1 MSGLFLKILE
11 MSLTG
16 SFIIFGVIL
25 MRLISAIP
33 RRYICALWLIAAL
46 RLLLPWLPESGMSM
60 YDPGTLALPQ
70 TAFEQLQPPADTPVA
85 PESAA
90 PERSAPDIELICA
103 CVWLGGAACVA
114 AYCAVA

>member
-25 MRLISAIP
+25 MRLIGAIP

-46 RLLLPWLPESGMSM
+46 RLLLPWLPESGMSV

-70 TAFEQLQPPADTPVA
+70 TAFEQLQPPADMPVA

-90 PERSAPDIELICA
+90 PEQTTT
-103 CVWLGGAACVA
+103 V
-114 AYCAVA
+114 

>member
-46 RLLLPWLPESGMSM
+46 RLLLPWMPPVC
-60 YDPGTLALPQ
+60 PG
-70 TAFEQLQPPADTPVA
+70 
-85 PESAA
+85 
-90 PERSAPDIELICA
+90 
-103 CVWLGGAACVA
+103 
-114 AYCAVA
+114 